1 MVIGILA
8 GLWMLPPVRYT
19 LGSQLRFALVQDS
32 LPWLR
37 SLDSQRSQREQ
48 VELDVTAS
56 LLPDDYLLQVGRAT
70 VSVTAGSPRPA
81 PLASIALAD
90 NAPGPSDRALLQ
102 RTRVA
107 RDFPLAAGAQAHL
120 ARYMMIS
127 DRIRVQ
133 RAELAK
139 GNTIPPRFTDVKLMT
154 WALNNGK
161 RIDPDNAFWT
171 AMLATTYFAAGR
183 DSLALDALAQSAQ
196 QTRWD
201 SYLYEE
207 VLGQWRLYS
216 LAYGDHGAAQK
227 IGPLSLLAFP
237 HLQELRHMAEMAR
250 WYADQAA
257 AQGDVSKAIRIRR
270 SIRGLGHIL
279 RDNATWAFEALY
291 GTDLL
296 LISACDSDSASQA
309 SAIHTVRQWE
319 KQAQR
324 YLAFLKQAGRRSE
337 ITLLYTEVEESCRL
351 RAQVDGARADAS
363 YPGIPPG
370 IPLIALFGAWMTGV
384 CLLQQSLLLC
394 LGVGS
399 AWVWQQWAKQ
409 GRSAPRMARLLAWWF
424 LAGITT
430 GIGLLLFTNLP
441 SSRLAIFFFA
451 GIGALLVMGADAI
464 QQVGVRR
471 ADKSTTANLPP
482 TEPLFSSSLDSAE
495 WEPALLRGS
504 SLPYAVEQGRVAERW
519 GRGTTLRFL
528 IALLVP
534 CLLLLWQLH
543 PLLSSLHPVALLLEA
558 LMGIDPPASGVH
570 ALQVGLLA
578 CALPLTLVVELCAWA
593 MWRRVRVTAAVTY
606 GLRRLFLPALTGCVV
621 LYLLLLNQTLRLDN
635 EASHA
640 INEAAKDDLHWVL
653 THSENEE

>member
-1 MVIGILA
+1 
-8 GLWMLPPVRYT
+8 
-19 LGSQLRFALVQDS
+19 
-32 LPWLR
+32 
-37 SLDSQRSQREQ
+37 
-48 VELDVTAS
+48 
-56 LLPDDYLLQVGRAT
+56 
-70 VSVTAGSPRPA
+70 
-81 PLASIALAD
+81 
-90 NAPGPSDRALLQ
+90 
-102 RTRVA
+102 
-107 RDFPLAAGAQAHL
+107 
-120 ARYMMIS
+120 
-127 DRIRVQ
+127 
-133 RAELAK
+133 
-139 GNTIPPRFTDVKLMT
+139 
-154 WALNNGK
+154 
-161 RIDPDNAFWT
+161 
-171 AMLATTYFAAGR
+171 MLATTYFAAGR

-227 IGPLSLLAFP
+227 IGPLSSLAFP

-296 LISACDSDSASQA
+296 LISACDSDAASQS
-309 SAIHTVRQWE
+309 SAIRTVREWE

-337 ITLLYTEVEESCRL
+337 ITVLYTEVEESCRL
-351 RAQVDGARADAS
+351 RTQVDVARADAS

-394 LGVGS
+394 LGVGL
-399 AWVWQQWAKQ
+399 AWVWQQWAKHD
-409 GRSAPRMARLLAWWF
+409 RPAPRMARLLAWWF
-424 LAGITT
+424 LAGITA
-430 GIGLLLFTNLP
+430 GIGFLLFSNLP
-441 SSRLAIFFFA
+441 SSRLAILFFA
-451 GIGALLVMGADAI
+451 GAGALLVMGADAL
-464 QQVGVRR
+464 QQAWGRR
-471 ADKSTTANLPP
+471 TGKPTATKPP
-482 TEPLFSSSLDSAE
+482 TEPLFPSSLDSAE

-504 SLPYAVEQGRVAERW
+504 SLPYTVEQGRVAERW
-519 GRGTTLRFL
+519 RRGTTLRFL
-528 IALLVP
+528 FALLVP
-534 CLLLLWQLH
+534 GLFLLWQLH
-543 PLLSSLHPVALLLEA
+543 PLLSSLHPVALLLAA

-593 MWRRVRVTAAVTY
+593 LWRRVRVTAAVTY
-606 GLRRLFLPALTGCVV
+606 GLRRLFLPALTGFIV